1 MSSVAEAIADY
12 DSIIVNNYCVIAA
25 SVFLLYEYVIT
36 VDREVNAFWFGAPT
50 GASILFLSNRYLN
63 LVVNTLNL
71 VEFGHFSDE
80 VIVHAIVLPYHNADQ
95 PFAEVRSDLYRRYS
109 APLTQPE
116 PKLRVVRP
124 RTCGV
129 DLHDLPPL
137 GGGVVLSALIL
148 LLALVPLFINA
159 ARFSFNLTGV
169 NDPTWGCYSDDST
182 PAALT
187 LKFVIISRASLIVS
201 DALLVGLTW
210 RALPQHTVSF
220 ASLRKTGV
228 SLTTVL
234 LRDGTFYFGIL
245 CILNILH
252 LVFSLTSMFGF
263 ITGASNISTF
273 TEVVTAVLVSRFL
286 LNLQEANKV
295 VCRGVSSMDQL
306 STIAEGR
313 TISFARFI
321 GSIGESIGPGLPGSD
336 TSSSATEDTDD
347 TLTSESFE
355 LHPGTTYRQ
364 VL

>member
-12 DSIIVNNYCVIAA
+12 ESIVVNNYCVVAG

-63 LVVNTLNL
+63 VVVNVLNL
-71 VEFGHFSDE
+71 IEFGHFSDE
-80 VIVHAIVLPYHNADQ
+80 VNVHAMFTCVGTLISSCASFARGLAVLTFMIYLPWAV
-95 PFAEVRSDLYRRYS
+95 FSG
-109 APLTQPE
+109 
-116 PKLRVVRP
+116 LRAYALCR
-124 RTCGV
+124 
-129 DLHDLPPL
+129 
-137 GGGVVLSALIL
+137 GVVLSALIL

-187 LKFVIISRASLIVS
+187 LKCMLQADIVIISRASLIVS
-201 DALLVGLTW
+201 DVLLVGLTW

-220 ASLRKTGV
+220 ASLCKTGV

-252 LVFSLTSMFGF
+252 LIFSLTSMFGF

-295 VCRGVSSMDQL
+295 VCRGVSSEMDQL

-347 TLTSESFE
+347 TLKPESFE
-355 LHPGTTYRQ
+355 LHPGTTYGQ
-364 VL
+364 AL